1 MSCLYVKAYIADM
14 IKIKTPLTKVKVAWY
29 SREEWEVVRGAS
41 KSDRKVNAKKI
52 VPVTA
57 GAICW

>member
-1 MSCLYVKAYIADM
+1 M
-14 IKIKTPLTKVKVAWY
+14 KIPLTKVKVAWY

-57 GAICW
+57 GAIC